1 MNLYETNEN
10 VSTSEASKLK
20 EVVPT
25 IIEETKADVLV
36 IQTGSSDISNVK
48 VNEVLVDTSK
58 NVDDVKEEWFSQVE
72 KNAKE
77 IVDIANCVLKKNPE
91 KKVILIKRLPR
102 YDRSSNDI
110 IGIKTQ
116 LSTFANTALDQA
128 WTKIGKPK
136 KLAWIFDS

>member
-36 IQTGSSDISNVK
+36 IQIGSSDISNVK

-77 IVDIANCVLKKNPE
+77 IVDIANCVLKK
-91 KKVILIKRLPR
+91 IWLC
-102 YDRSSNDI
+102 
-110 IGIKTQ
+110 
-116 LSTFANTALDQA
+116 
-128 WTKIGKPK
+128 WTPPSG
-136 KLAWIFDS
+136 